1 MWPSAPQAESPAW
14 GELATSVSGFSI
26 VACLIANTLAL
37 SMLSAL
43 FAASAE
49 LVATIHFAGEH
60 GSRDS
65 LAASQPVSRLGAR
78 NGAHARN
85 GGNRRRPRLHH
96 RSGERLLLLAHCQS
110 L

>member
-1 MWPSAPQAESPAW
+1 MQESPTW

-49 LVATIHFAGEH
+49 LVATTHVAGERMDQ
-60 GSRDS
+60 GK
-65 LAASQPVSRLGAR
+65 AAGRFIR
-78 NGAHARN
+78 CNT
-85 GGNRRRPRLHH
+85 
-96 RSGERLLLLAHCQS
+96 LLAPC
-110 L
+110 